1 MRKGTAAPH
10 RTKKLPEKRPVRRN
24 RTGSS
29 SGRKCFKAENG
40 TGNSSAAG
48 RRMTKQTKK
57 TTQSKTYG
65 KFSFHNRCLLRL
77 HFDLGLPLFP
87 FCYEDYI
94 QELPSWYDSR
104 PVCFCM
110 LITVSAGEF
119 LCRTGGQEFL
129 ITPGKLLFVPEFQDY
144 YYENEEPYHA
154 NILEIKGC
162 HLTSILS
169 SLKLEKAFL
178 MDMDET
184 FMLRMR
190 QIGER
195 TDTADRTEFLR
206 LMELTYGI
214 VAELALKKQQKQTDS
229 HTPLARILEFLE
241 SDLERKIT
249 IAELMRHTGLSKSAI
264 TALMRKHLDIT
275 PMRYRMNRKMERAI
289 YLLQTGL
296 SIKEISQRLGYS
308 NQFHFSSDFRK
319 FTCSAP
325 RDYRAFQRHLGNWK

>member
-1 MRKGTAAPH
+1 MRKPA
-10 RTKKLPEKRPVRRN
+10 
-24 RTGSS
+24 
-29 SGRKCFKAENG
+29 
-40 TGNSSAAG
+40 
-48 RRMTKQTKK
+48 KK
-57 TTQSKTYG
+57 TTQSKSYG
-65 KFSFHNRCLLRL
+65 KFIFHNRYLLRL
-77 HFDLGLPLFP
+77 HFDLDLPLFP

-94 QELPSWYDSR
+94 QELPAWYDSR

-110 LITVSAGEF
+110 LITAESGEF
-119 LCRTGGQEFL
+119 LFRTGGQEFR
-129 ITPGKLLFVPEFQDY
+129 ITPGKVLFVPEFQEY
-144 YYENEEPYHA
+144 YYENEGPYHA
-154 NILEIKGC
+154 NILEVKGC

-178 MDMDET
+178 MEMDET
-184 FMLRMR
+184 YMLRMR
-190 QIGER
+190 RIGER

-206 LMELTYGI
+206 LMELTYGLI
-214 VAELALKKQQKQTDS
+214 AELALKKRQRQTDS
-229 HTPLARILEFLE
+229 NTPLARILEFLE
-241 SDLERKIT
+241 NDLERKIT
-249 IAELMRHTGLSKSAI
+249 IAELMRHTGLSKSGI

-319 FTCSAP
+319 FTSSAP